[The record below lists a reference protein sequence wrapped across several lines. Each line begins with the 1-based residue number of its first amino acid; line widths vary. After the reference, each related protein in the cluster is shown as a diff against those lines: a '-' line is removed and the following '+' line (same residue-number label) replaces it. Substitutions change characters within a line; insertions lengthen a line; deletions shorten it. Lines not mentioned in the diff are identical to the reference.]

1 MLQAQKFH
9 FGEAFLIGTEM
20 TSKDDDDYVIIFRRF
35 RRTKSGAMLD
45 ARKFGIAAW
54 PIKVRK
60 AKE

>member
-1 MLQAQKFH
+1 
-9 FGEAFLIGTEM
+9 M

>member
-1 MLQAQKFH
+1 
-9 FGEAFLIGTEM
+9 M
-20 TSKDDDDYVIIFRRF
+20 TSKDDDYVIIFRRF